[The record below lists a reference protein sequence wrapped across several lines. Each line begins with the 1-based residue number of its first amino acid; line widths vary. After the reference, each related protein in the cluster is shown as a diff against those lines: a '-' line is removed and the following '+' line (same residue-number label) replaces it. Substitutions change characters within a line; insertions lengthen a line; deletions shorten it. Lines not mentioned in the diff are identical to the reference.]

1 MNELGL
7 TEHQTRIA
15 RRVLAEEGQ
24 RRTHLV
30 VSLSGAHAYGFPS
43 PDSDL
48 DLKAVHVAPTASL
61 LGLYERPQ
69 TADRLEIIEGVEI
82 DYTSNELQVVLRGV
96 LAGNGNFV
104 ERLLGPSVL
113 EQSPIL
119 SSLRPLVAGALSK
132 KVYRH
137 YRGFA
142 MSQRKELEGS
152 PQPTTKRILYVLR
165 TALTGVHLLRTAE
178 VVTDLGLI
186 CDRYGFSDAR
196 ALIEAKRAGE
206 KSPLAPEV
214 LAAWQG
220 ELDRAFVLLDQSLAE
235 SRLPEE
241 VDPGP
246 LEAWLI
252 SVRLGAPLGSP
263 GPESG

>member
-7 TEHQTRIA
+7 TDHQTQIA
-15 RRVLAEEGQ
+15 NRVLAEEGQ
-24 RRTHLV
+24 RRDHLV

-61 LGLYERPQ
+61 LGLYQRPE
-69 TADRLEIIEGVEI
+69 TADRLEVIEGVEI

-113 EQSPIL
+113 QQSPIL
-119 SSLRPLVAGALSK
+119 SALRPLVSGALSK

-165 TALTGVHLLRTAE
+165 TTMTGVHLLRTRE
-178 VVTDLGLI
+178 VVTDLGQI
-186 CDRYGFSDAR
+186 CDRYGFSNAR

-220 ELDRAFVLLDQSLAE
+220 ELDRAFLLLDQASAD
-235 SRLPEE
+235 STLPEE
-241 VDPGP
+241 ADPGP

-252 SVRLGAPLGSP
+252 GLRLGAPLGSP
-263 GPESG
+263 VSGPP